1 MALFHG
7 CEPLF
12 PAMALCLLVGQPL
25 VACIADRMRKRGRV
39 WGTDVN
45 GCMVVAGLLVFAQL
59 VWKHHAL
66 GPNYFE
72 VLGVDRLTDGYSIVQ
87 AYKMLA
93 TEARQAGDERRV
105 DMLRTAFHVVADKNN
120 ARFVYE
126 QFGPDALE
134 LEGAAD
140 TAHFL
145 PITYVYGCF
154 AAMNAVLTHA
164 EQARGASSWLTSVL
178 VLLLAAD
185 ASIRFL
191 AWSPRYKLVGWVT
204 PHEMIVYAR
213 FIYPS
218 VALALCLWKRVR
230 AVDSHQQHRH
240 ELELMRRQAT
250 SIASQLTAL
259 RRQLLGDGGGSG
271 DKAGAASA
279 TPAPAQAVEAGDD
292 VAPGSGATDGAQLRQ
307 RRRR

>member
-1 MALFHG
+1 
-7 CEPLF
+7 
-12 PAMALCLLVGQPL
+12 
-25 VACIADRMRKRGRV
+25 MRKRGRV

-45 GCMVVAGLLVFAQL
+45 GCMVAAGLLVLAQL
-59 VWKHHAL
+59 AWKHHTL
-66 GPNYFE
+66 GPNHFE

-87 AYKMLA
+87 AYKERA
-93 TEARQAGDERRV
+93 TEARQAGDAQRA
-105 DMLRTAFHVVADKNN
+105 DLLRTAFHVVADQNN

-154 AAMNAVLTHA
+154 AAMNAVLTHPD
-164 EQARGASSWLTSVL
+164 QARGASSWLTSVL

-213 FIYPS
+213 CVYPS

-250 SIASQLTAL
+250 SISSQLAAL
-259 RRQLLGDGGGSG
+259 RRQVLGDGRATSP
-271 DKAGAASA
+271 DDNAGIATGRFGRCVTEQTQFNNRSSSQSRPHRVPILLLIRALCGQTCSAAA
-279 TPAPAQAVEAGDD
+279 
-292 VAPGSGATDGAQLRQ
+292 
-307 RRRR
+307 